1 MVSFCRLA
9 FLLRFRFLA
18 SVYLHLGSHC
28 KFQESAAADCAAVTQ
43 PLSHFLSATDRF
55 AAAFLWSLQQNIKRC
70 LTLLRVTGLVGGLE
84 RAGPWVGLVEGPFPG
99 PGLVGLVG
107 EKRSREGE
115 NR

>member
-1 MVSFCRLA
+1 M
-9 FLLRFRFLA
+9 
-18 SVYLHLGSHC
+18 
-28 KFQESAAADCAAVTQ
+28 TQ

-70 LTLLRVTGLVGGLE
+70 LTLLWVTGLVGGPE
-84 RAGPWVGLVEGPFPG
+84 RAGPWVGLVEVPCPG

-107 EKRSREGE
+107 EKRSREGA

>member
-1 MVSFCRLA
+1 MVSFCLCFVPAFKISFSCFCLSASGFTLQIPRVCSYRL
-9 FLLRFRFLA
+9 
-18 SVYLHLGSHC
+18 
-28 KFQESAAADCAAVTQ
+28 VTQ

-70 LTLLRVTGLVGGLE
+70 LTLLWVTGLVGGPE
-84 RAGPWVGLVEGPFPG
+84 RAGPWVGLVEVPCPG

-107 EKRSREGE
+107 EKRSREGA